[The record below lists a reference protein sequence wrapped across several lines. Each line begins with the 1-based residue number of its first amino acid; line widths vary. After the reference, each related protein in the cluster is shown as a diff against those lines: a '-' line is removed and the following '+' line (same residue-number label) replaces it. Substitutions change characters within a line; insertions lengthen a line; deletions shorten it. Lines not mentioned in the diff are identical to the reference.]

1 MSGSNRSAKAHSATR
16 RGAATIGDVAKA
28 AGVSKM
34 TVSRVLNTPLLVGE
48 ETRARVLKHVA
59 LLNYVPNAS
68 ARALSGS
75 ARLRIGLLY
84 NRPISSYIVD
94 YLLGAI
100 EQAALLDVQL
110 VSRVVDLD
118 SNAAEVMEQIATSGI
133 DAVILTPPLCDSPSV
148 IAVARRVDLPVL
160 LVGTDRL
167 AGSFFTLSIDEAG
180 AAGQMTAHLLRLG
193 HRRIGFI
200 VGEPVLHASRAR
212 LDGFK
217 AAMAD
222 AGVDV
227 PPELVAQGSFTYKSG
242 LVAAEHLLT
251 IADPPSAIFASN
263 DDMAVATIMAAHRL
277 GLDVPRDLT
286 VVGFDDS
293 WIATNISPELT
304 TIRQPVRQMAI
315 DSVTLL
321 VQAIGSFRCGRSDV
335 AARVANHEL
344 IVRCSDAP
352 PLIERSQPRA
362 RE

>member
-1 MSGSNRSAKAHSATR
+1 MR
-16 RGAATIGDVAKA
+16 RGAATISDVARA

-59 LLNYVPNAS
+59 LFNYVPNAS

-84 NRPISSYIVD
+84 NSPISSYIVD

-100 EQAALLDVQL
+100 EQAALVDVQL

-118 SNAAEVMEQIATSGI
+118 GNAAVVMEQLATSGV
-133 DAVILTPPLCDSPSV
+133 DAIILTPPLCDSPSV
-148 IAVARRVDLPVL
+148 IEVARRFDLPVL
-160 LVGTDRL
+160 LVGTDKL
-167 AGSFFTLSIDEAG
+167 ASSFCTISIDETN
-180 AAGQMTAHLLRLG
+180 AAGQMTRHLLRLG
-193 HRRIGFI
+193 HQRIGFI
-200 VGEPVLHASRAR
+200 VGEPVLDASRAR

-222 AGVDV
+222 AGIDV
-227 PPELVAQGSFTYKSG
+227 PSELIAQGYFTYKSG
-242 LVAAEHLLT
+242 LIAAEHLLT
-251 IADPPSAIFASN
+251 IAESPTAIFASN
-263 DDMAVATIMAAHRL
+263 DDMAVATIMVAHRL
-277 GLDVPRDLT
+277 GLNVPGDLT

-304 TIRQPVRQMAI
+304 TIRQPVRQMAA
-315 DSVTLL
+315 DSLTLL
-321 VQAIGSFRCGRSDV
+321 VEAIGSFRHGRRNIVS
-335 AARVANHEL
+335 RLANHEL
-344 IVRCSDAP
+344 MVRGSDARP
-352 PLIERSQPRA
+352 SSKLSKRSV